1 MPAPDRTVFLTG
13 GTGFVGSFVAEE
25 LLARGMRV
33 RALVRSDP
41 KWLAGMPVRI
51 VRGDLH
57 DADALEAGARDAG
70 YVVHV
75 AGLTRARTQAELDRA
90 NVRGTLN
97 LLDAVD
103 RVAPDVQRVLLTS
116 SLEAHGPNRLL
127 PAGTPV
133 PADETD
139 RLQPISMYGRS
150 KQRMEEAVARAYPD
164 LPVVVVR
171 PSAVYGPRETDLL
184 ELVKT
189 ASKGLFPVVGAR
201 DVPRISLVHARDL
214 ARGMVDLL
222 LAERAAGE
230 TYLLSQTA
238 GSTWDEVRA
247 ALEAALG
254 RSTLALPLP
263 VAGVKLAGALAQG
276 WGRLTGSLP
285 PLTRDKAAAAPHAWT
300 CDVTKAR
307 KHAGYH
313 PTVGLEDGWA
323 ETVAWYREQGW
334 I

>member
-1 MPAPDRTVFLTG
+1 MTGGGTVFLTG
-13 GTGFVGSFVAEE
+13 GTGFVGSWVAQE
-25 LLARGMRV
+25 LLARGLRV

-41 KWLAGMPVRI
+41 KWLAGLPVRV

-57 DADALEAGARDAG
+57 DAAALEAGARGAA

-75 AGLTRARTQAELDRA
+75 AGLTRARRQAELDRA

-103 RVAPDVQRVLLTS
+103 RVAPDVRRVLVTS

-127 PAGTPV
+127 PGGTPV
-133 PADETD
+133 PATEAD
-139 RLQPISMYGRS
+139 RLAPISMYGRS
-150 KQRMEEAVARAYPD
+150 KKRMEEAVATDYPD
-164 LPVVVVR
+164 LPVTVVR
-171 PSAVYGPRETDLL
+171 PSAVYGPRESDLF

-189 ASKGLFPVVGAR
+189 ASRGLFPVVGPR
-201 DVPRISLVHARDL
+201 DVPRLSLVHARDL

-222 LAERAAGE
+222 LAARAAGE
-230 TYLLSQTA
+230 TYLLSQTEP
-238 GSTWDEVRA
+238 STWAEVQA

-254 RSTLALPLP
+254 RSTVALPLP
-263 VAGVKLAGALAQG
+263 AAGVALAGAVAQG
-276 WGRLTGSLP
+276 VGRLTGSLP

-300 CDVTKAR
+300 CAVGKAQ
-307 KHAGYH
+307 KHGGYR
-313 PTVGLEDGWA
+313 PTVDLDAGWA

-334 I
+334 L

>member
-1 MPAPDRTVFLTG
+1 MAGDTVFLTG
-13 GTGFVGSFVAEE
+13 GTGFVGSFVAQE

-41 KWLAGMPVRI
+41 KWLAGMPVRL

-57 DADALEAGARDAG
+57 TLEALEEGVRGVA

-90 NVRGTLN
+90 NVRGTLD
-97 LLDAVD
+97 LLDAVG
-103 RVAPDVQRVLLTS
+103 RVAPDVRRVLVTS
-116 SLEAHGPNRLL
+116 SLEAHGPNRVL
-127 PAGTPV
+127 PGGTPV
-133 PADETD
+133 PATETD
-139 RLQPISMYGRS
+139 RLAPISMYGRS
-150 KQRMEEAVARAYPD
+150 KKRMEEAVAASYPD
-164 LPVVVVR
+164 LPVTVVR

-189 ASKGLFPVVGAR
+189 ASRGVFPVVGAR
-201 DVPRISLVHARDL
+201 QVPRLSMVHARDL

-222 LAERAAGE
+222 LADRAAGE
-230 TYLLSQTA
+230 TYLLSQA
-238 GSTWDEVRA
+238 PPATWDELRL

-254 RSTLALPLP
+254 RKTLPLP
-263 VAGVKLAGALAQG
+263 LPAAGVALAGALAQG

-300 CDVTKAR
+300 CAIDKAR
-307 KHAGYH
+307 KHAGYR
-313 PTVGLEDGWA
+313 PTVGLADGWA

-334 I
+334 L